1 MRISK
6 VFIPNAITSL
16 SILLGYI
23 SIMVTLNGYIVVG
36 AWLLLVIA
44 LLDSLD
50 GRVARALNATTEFGA
65 QFDSL
70 ADVMNF
76 GLALSILFYKVF
88 FEGWGL
94 LGVVLSFLPTLFSA
108 LRLARFNVDNEDH
121 TFKPPYFSGLP
132 TTLSAMLLASFVI
145 FAADTWT
152 DFGPVVIPV
161 GLVLMASFLMIS
173 EVPFA
178 TNATLLAGVSA
189 KNSQKILL
197 ALFVVGLVLFPAKTL
212 FVATS
217 VYVLY
222 SFLRSLLETISDR
235 QQSPSE

>member
-6 VFIPNAITSL
+6 VFIPNAITAL

-44 LLDSLD
+44 LLDALD

-65 QFDSL
+65 QLDSL

-76 GLALSILFYKVF
+76 GLALSILFYQVF
-88 FEGWGL
+88 FRDWGL
-94 LGVVLSFLPTLFSA
+94 VGVVLSFLPTLFSA
-108 LRLARFNVDNEDH
+108 MRLARFNVDNDDH
-121 TFKPPYFSGLP
+121 TQKPPYFSGMP

-161 GLVLMASFLMIS
+161 GLVLMASFLMVS
-173 EVPFA
+173 DVPYA
-178 TNATLLAGVSA
+178 TNATLFAGLSVNNR
-189 KNSQKILL
+189 KKILL
-197 ALFVVGLVLFPAKTL
+197 ALFVIGLVLFPAKAL
-212 FVATS
+212 FIATS
-217 VYVLY
+217 LYVLY
-222 SFLRSLLETISDR
+222 GFLRGLFDFLSNRS
-235 QQSPSE
+235 